1 MITSALANK
10 GAFTFWM
17 RSWGAKPQSM
27 GYLPDSIHSRIE
39 RRPDTLESIL
49 FDAEA
54 QQLSGLALV
63 GFVVSEVKART
74 V

>member
-1 MITSALANK
+1 
-10 GAFTFWM
+10 
-17 RSWGAKPQSM
+17 M

-49 FDAEA
+49 CDAEA
-54 QQLSGLALV
+54 KKLSGQALI
-63 GFVVSEVKART
+63 GFVVSKVKART

>member
-1 MITSALANK
+1 LENFEERINTIQISRMITSALANK

-17 RSWGAKPQSM
+17 QSWGAKPQSM

-49 FDAEA
+49 CDAEA
-54 QQLSGLALV
+54 
-63 GFVVSEVKART
+63 
-74 V
+74 